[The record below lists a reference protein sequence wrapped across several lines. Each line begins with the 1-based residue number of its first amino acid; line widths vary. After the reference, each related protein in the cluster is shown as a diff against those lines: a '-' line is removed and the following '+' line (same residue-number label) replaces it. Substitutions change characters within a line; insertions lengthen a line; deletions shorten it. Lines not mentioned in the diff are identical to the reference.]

1 MQNIPPLASLD
12 NFFELPFRDL
22 IGELFLTILLFMYA
36 SKSGVRQTH
45 VGRKLCDSA
54 RALAMY
60 ARVRFSSIYKRR
72 MRGLSSSHY
81 CRESCRCKLVEEAT

>member
-22 IGELFLTILLFMYA
+22 IGELFLTILLLLYA

-54 RALAMY
+54 RALQCMP
-60 ARVRFSSIYKRR
+60 
-72 MRGLSSSHY
+72 G
-81 CRESCRCKLVEEAT
+81 SCFLRYTSVE